1 METIRS
7 RKPYELVF
15 SKYIGNSYGCPLNN
29 CDVAGAIVK
38 RKMGLPFLACRLSA
52 I

>member
-15 SKYIGNSYGCPLNN
+15 SKYIGNSYDCPSNN

-38 RKMGLPFLACRLSA
+38 RNVGYLF
-52 I
+52 